1 MATKSEK
8 ATQRELRQPDTFQE
22 FGLEAESWVS
32 KHSSLVVGVVVAALG
47 VGLIAA
53 VISWMGN
60 RAEAR
65 AAKDLGAAL
74 MVLDRPVVNA
84 GEAQLQPTDGSEPPF
99 KTEKEKNEAVVK
111 SLTDFREKNKGTR
124 PAATAAL
131 PLAKAEYRLGNYD
144 AALAAYADVL
154 KEAPKNDP
162 LRVSALEGQGY
173 TYEAQGKYAEAAQAF
188 EQMGKDDAGGYLAG
202 MGQYHQA
209 RMLILQNKKDEA
221 AKVLAEIPEKFPNT
235 AAARQATE
243 RLNLLATQGVKVP
256 TPAPAAPQQQGA
268 PASASQE
275 TK

>member
-32 KHSSLVVGVVVAALG
+32 KHSSLVVGAVVAALG
-47 VGLIAA
+47 VGLIVAI
-53 VISWMGN
+53 VSWVGD
-60 RAEAR
+60 RKETR
-65 AAKDLGAAL
+65 AAKELGAAL
-74 MVLDRPVVNA
+74 VVLDRPVVNT

-99 KTEKEKNEAVVK
+99 KTDKEKDEAVVK

-131 PLAKAEYRLGNYD
+131 PLGKAEYRLGNYD
-144 AALAAYADVL
+144 AALAAFADVL

-162 LRVSALEGQGY
+162 LRVGALEGQGY
-173 TYEAQGKYAEAAQAF
+173 TYEAQGKYPEAAQSF
-188 EQMGKDDAGGYLAG
+188 EQMGKEDAGGYLAG

-209 RMLILQNKKDEA
+209 RMLILQGKKDDA
-221 AKVLAEIPEKFPNT
+221 AKMLADIPEKFPNT

-256 TPAPAAPQQQGA
+256 TPAPAAPQQGA
-268 PASASQE
+268 PAAAPQE